1 MTIATAMSDAMSNVA
16 VKLHQLRFS
25 WKANDPLLAIDD
37 LTIQR
42 GERVFLQGPSGSG
55 KSTLLSLLGGVLVPQ
70 AGCVEVL
77 GNDLATLSAAQ
88 RDRFRA
94 DHMGFVF
101 QQFNLLPFL
110 SVRENVQLPG
120 QFSARRRRAVA
131 ARGTAKAEA
140 DRLLWALNLNSDR
153 IAEQRAGTLSVGQQ
167 QRVAV
172 ARALY
177 GEPQILIADE
187 PTSSLDAETRAV
199 FLQLLFDECR
209 RTATTVIFV
218 SHDLGLAPLFD
229 RSVRLAAINRVPGHG
244 TATP

>member
-1 MTIATAMSDAMSNVA
+1 
-16 VKLHQLRFS
+16 
-25 WKANDPLLAIDD
+25 
-37 LTIQR
+37 
-42 GERVFLQGPSGSG
+42 
-55 KSTLLSLLGGVLVPQ
+55 LLSVLGGVLVPQ
-70 AGCVEVL
+70 SGRVEVL
-77 GNDLATLSAAQ
+77 GNDLAKLSAAQ

-120 QFSARRRRAVA
+120 QFSMRRRRAVA
-131 ARGTAKAEA
+131 ARSTASAEA
-140 DRLLWALNLNSDR
+140 DRLLWALNLSPDR
-153 IAEQRAGTLSVGQQ
+153 FAEQRAGTLSVGQQ

-209 RTATTVIFV
+209 RTRTTVVFV

-229 RSVRLAAINRVPGHG
+229 RSVRLAAINRVDTQHASMP
-244 TATP
+244 